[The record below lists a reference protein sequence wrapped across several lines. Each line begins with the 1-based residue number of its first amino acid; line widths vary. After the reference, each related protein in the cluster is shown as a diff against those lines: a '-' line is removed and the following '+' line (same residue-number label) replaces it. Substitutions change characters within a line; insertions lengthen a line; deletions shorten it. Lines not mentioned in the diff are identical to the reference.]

1 MERLTEKVFAFGT
14 SCMQIKACGNDTCA
28 ETCKKN
34 KSCEDCP
41 IKITIE
47 KLADY
52 EDLEEQGKL
61 LKLPCAVGD
70 MVYTNHSVQGWYFKR
85 KDLPYKAKVVYIGI
99 SNGIN
104 NYINVDFGNGHM
116 LQFKCSDIGKTV
128 FLTRT
133 EAEQAL
139 AETENNSIDEIREM
153 AKDCCCKLRVPENFE
168 EDKNN
173 GQAD

>member
-1 MERLTEKVFAFGT
+1 MERLTEKVLGFI
-14 SCMQIKACGNDTCA
+14 QLKACGNDFCKETCA
-28 ETCKKN
+28 EYDEEKGCN
-34 KSCEDCP
+34 NCP
-41 IKITIE
+41 IQKAFE
-47 KLADY
+47 KLAED

-70 MVYTNHSVQGWYFKR
+70 TVYRINKWGKE
-85 KDLPYKAKVVYIGI
+85 PIIPMKVCEVGAI
-99 SNGIN
+99 SLKVGGFVIQIMCRDELDNGEAYYLN
-104 NYINVDFGNGHM
+104 TDF
-116 LQFKCSDIGKTV
+116 GKTV
-128 FLTRT
+128 FLTQS

-153 AKDCCCKLRVPENFE
+153 VKDCCCELRVLEDFE